1 MVETKLFANYVN
13 DNDDKKTR
21 KKNEAKL
28 KRRHLN
34 C

>member
-13 DNDDKKTR
+13 DNDDKK
-21 KKNEAKL
+21 NEAKL

>member
-1 MVETKLFANYVN
+1 MVETKVFANYVN
-13 DNDDKKTR
+13 DNDDN